1 MGSKET
7 MEKTENS
14 PMPVVPFETPV
25 HLENWLEENHTSFN
39 GVWIRF
45 YKKGSGI
52 PTITYSEALDVALC
66 YGWIDGQLK
75 KYDDHSYIQKFTP
88 RRSKSMWSKRNKE
101 HVVRLEKAGKM
112 RVPGIKEVEAAKSD
126 GRWDRAYDS
135 PSKMTVPEDF
145 LAELKKH
152 QEAYSFF
159 NELNK
164 TNKYS
169 ISWRLQTAKNPDT
182 RKKRL
187 NEILEMMKNKE
198 KFHE

>member
-1 MGSKET
+1 MGKKVKL
-7 MEKTENS
+7 EKTENS
-14 PMPVVPFETPV
+14 PLPVMPFETPV

-39 GVWIRF
+39 GIWIRF
-45 YKKGSGI
+45 YKKGSGM
-52 PTITYSEALDVALC
+52 PSITYSEALDIALC

-88 RRSKSMWSKRNKE
+88 RRPKSMWSKRNKE

-112 RVPGIKEVEAAKSD
+112 RVSGIKEVEAAKSD

-135 PSKMTVPEDF
+135 PSRMIVPEDF
-145 LAELKKH
+145 LVELMKH
-152 QEAYSFF
+152 HEAYAFF
-159 NELNK
+159 NDLNK

-169 ISWRLQTAKNPDT
+169 IGWRLQTAKNPDT
-182 RKKRL
+182 RSKRL